1 MTEVRN
7 WLKNIPAQNKKTAV
21 QMKVGELLEAGD
33 FQQLYQYLIDFDFIK
48 AKITVDDLQVL
59 IEDYNSVLHPAKPSD
74 ITAQQIETLRLIQGV
89 IRLSEDIIKKDKKQL
104 IEQLWS
110 RLVGIDNPDIQNLL
124 ERAKKSRRTA
134 WLRPLVPTFAPP
146 DTELIRTIKGHTE
159 IINAVAVTAD
169 NQYIISGAR
178 DNQIKVWNLET
189 GKEEFTF
196 TGHKKEVTSLAVTS
210 DGKIL
215 ISASADERIKV
226 WDLIE
231 KKPIMTLNLHYAPVT
246 SVVLT
251 PDEKELISSSDDG
264 TIKIWNLETGANIHS
279 IKAHKAEVKSVTITQ
294 DGEKIISASF
304 DKTIKVWNRKTRKVI
319 KTIKGHS
326 SEVEGAAVTPD
337 GTRIIG
343 YDLDGEWDFF
353 FGWIYVWDIKT
364 GEEIFQLSG
373 HDSVVESVAVT
384 PDGKHLVS
392 ASADSTIKVWDLETG
407 KEIATFRDHSCY
419 VNDIVIT
426 KDGKQ
431 AISCSSDPSIK
442 VWDLTKVWENNRV
455 NYTPVGHVEEVNA
468 VAVAPNGKWAISA
481 SCDCKLKVWDLTNF
495 SEVCTIEIER
505 FAIVHCLA
513 ITPDSKQIFL
523 GFSSSE
529 PSTEIRKI
537 KCRNSRTQQET
548 FAFLSPL
555 HLGNFMALTPE
566 GEALISGYWG
576 NRGMKIWDLELR
588 QEVGYLGGH
597 EEEVSCIAVSPD
609 GKYVISGSQD
619 TNVMVWD
626 LETEA
631 RVLIL
636 TGHVDSVNS
645 VAVTPD
651 NKYVISGSH
660 DEDVRAWDLETG
672 DKVAVLRGHQESIL
686 EVVGLA
692 NSRAISASEDKTLK
706 LWDLTTKTKKAIA
719 TFIGS
724 SGFKC
729 CAVAPDGRTVV
740 AGDYFGRLHFL
751 YLEG

>member
-1 MTEVRN
+1 MSEVRN
-7 WLKNIPAQNKKTAV
+7 WLKSIPAQDKKTAV
-21 QMKVGELLEAGD
+21 QMRVGELLEAGN

-48 AKITVDDLQVL
+48 AKIAVDDLQVL
-59 IEDYNSVLHPAKPSD
+59 IEDYNSVLHPSKPSD
-74 ITAQQIETLRLIQGV
+74 INAQQIETLRLIQGV
-89 IRLSEDIIKKDKKQL
+89 IRLSEDLLKKDKKQL

-110 RLVGIDNPDIQNLL
+110 RLVGIENPDIQNLL
-124 ERAKKSRRTA
+124 KRAKKSRRTA
-134 WLRPLVPTFAPP
+134 WLRPLVQTFAPP

-159 IINAVAVTAD
+159 IINTVVVTAD
-169 NQYIISGAR
+169 NKQIISGAR

-189 GKEEFTF
+189 GKEEFTL

-210 DGKIL
+210 DRKLL
-215 ISASADERIKV
+215 ISASADETIKI

-231 KKPIMTLNLHYAPVT
+231 KKQIITLNRHDAPVT

-264 TIKIWNLETGANIHS
+264 TIKIWNLQTGELLHS

-294 DGEKIISASF
+294 DGKKIISASF
-304 DKTIKVWNRKTRKVI
+304 DKTIKVWSRKTRKLI
-319 KTIKGHS
+319 KTLKGHTA
-326 SEVEGAAVTPD
+326 EVEGAAVTPD
-337 GTRIIG
+337 GKRVIG
-343 YDLDGEWDFF
+343 YDLDGEWEYL

-364 GEEIFQLSG
+364 GEEIFRLSG

-392 ASADSTIKVWDLETG
+392 ASGDSTIKVWDLETG
-407 KEIATFRDHSCY
+407 KEIATFRDHRRY

-426 KDGKQ
+426 KDGKL
-431 AISCSSDPSIK
+431 AISCGSEASIK
-442 VWDLTKVWENNRV
+442 VWDLTKVWENNRI
-455 NYTPVGHVEEVNA
+455 NYTPIGHIEEINA
-468 VAVAPNGKWAISA
+468 VAIAPNGKWAISA
-481 SCDCKLKVWDLTNF
+481 ACDFRLKVWDLTNF
-495 SEVCTIEIER
+495 SEVCTIEIEGFR
-505 FAIVHCLA
+505 VVHCFA

-529 PSTEIRKI
+529 PSTEIRKM
-537 KCRNSRTQQET
+537 KCRNPRTQQET
-548 FAFLSPL
+548 YAFLSPL
-555 HLGNFMALTPE
+555 HLGNFMVVTPE

-576 NRGMKIWDLELR
+576 NRGMKIWDLELK

-597 EEEVSCIAVSPD
+597 EEEVSCIAISPN
-609 GKYVISGSQD
+609 GKYVISGSHD

-626 LETEA
+626 LETEE
-631 RVLIL
+631 RVLVL
-636 TGHVDSVNS
+636 TGHVGFVNS

-651 NKYVISGSH
+651 NKYVISSSY
-660 DEDVRAWDLETG
+660 DYDVRVWNLETG
-672 DKVAVLRGHQESIL
+672 DKVGVFRGHEGTVL
-686 EVVGLA
+686 DVVGLA

-706 LWDLTTKTKKAIA
+706 LWDLTTKKAIA

-724 SGFKC
+724 SGFKR
-729 CAVAPDGRTVV
+729 CAVAPDGRTIV